1 MPIVFYCSAI
11 YSVLT
16 SLFVKYDIHF
26 ANVFSVCKITEIITK
41 KPWQCGYLL
50 CMTCVF
56 ILFCFGIYREEN
68 DNEDEVEFTTK
79 LGNNIIVLQEDS
91 AFGNC
96 MVISDPNK
104 SSVFLL

>member
-1 MPIVFYCSAI
+1 VCLFY
-11 YSVLT
+11 
-16 SLFVKYDIHF
+16 FVS
-26 ANVFSVCKITEIITK
+26 N
-41 KPWQCGYLL
+41 
-50 CMTCVF
+50 
-56 ILFCFGIYREEN
+56 GIYREEN